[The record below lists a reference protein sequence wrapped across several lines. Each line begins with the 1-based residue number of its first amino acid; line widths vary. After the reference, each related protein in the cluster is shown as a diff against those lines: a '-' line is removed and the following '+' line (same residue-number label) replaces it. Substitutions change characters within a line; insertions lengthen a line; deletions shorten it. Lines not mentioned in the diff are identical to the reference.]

1 MSQMSDNSM
10 RQDFYIGAF
19 SLVFGLVLYFW
30 LIPGWVEDADFTQSS
45 PRLFPNLTAIAI
57 SLIGTSLMIKNFRA
71 LRRSG
76 SCGLTS
82 VGVEVVFWMVVSLL
96 TLLGTLHVGF
106 VIANAII
113 CFACIFFAGQRQH
126 LPLVALFSVVFP
138 LLLNLFAANVFDVVL
153 P

>member
-76 SCGLTS
+76 SCGLMS

-96 TLLGTLHVGF
+96 TLLGTLHVF
-106 VIANAII
+106 FFCLIPPF
-113 CFACIFFAGQRQH
+113 CF
-126 LPLVALFSVVFP
+126 
-138 LLLNLFAANVFDVVL
+138 NLCFTVC
-153 P
+153 